1 MSGHQY
7 LSNSNNLF
15 EDDDVDDETFLKNS
29 RRGTNP
35 FEEPQQLDYVQ
46 RTREIEERTLAS
58 SNRSLGLLYET
69 EQVGIA
75 TAEELARQR
84 DQLENTNKQLDD
96 INSTLRF
103 SQKHL
108 NGLKSIFGG
117 LKNYISGQKEFQTAP
132 PSQMPSRGPTI
143 GEKLNSPTSSYNQSV
158 TATGG
163 APNED
168 RYTTHPMAR
177 LRSDNN
183 TYPLQSQ
190 QQQQAGGSAYSFN
203 KQLDKN
209 LDEMAGSLSRLKG
222 LALDLHT
229 EIDDQNDLIDN
240 ITNKVENVDVKIG
253 KQNKEINHLLGKK

>member
-1 MSGHQY
+1 M
-7 LSNSNNLF
+7 F
-15 EDDDVDDETFLKNS
+15 DDDDVDDETFLKNS
-29 RRGTNP
+29 RRGQNP
-35 FEEPQQLDYVQ
+35 FNEPQLDYAQ

-69 EQVGIA
+69 EQVGVA

-84 DQLENTNKQLDD
+84 EQLENTNKRLDD

-117 LKNYISGQKEFQTAP
+117 LKNYISGQKEFQGAP
-132 PSQMPSRGPTI
+132 PPPPSARGPTI
-143 GEKLNSPTSSYNQSV
+143 GEKLNSPTSVYNQSV
-158 TATGG
+158 QQTA
-163 APNED
+163 NN
-168 RYTTHPMAR
+168 RYDTHPVAR
-177 LRSDNN
+177 LRSDDN
-183 TYPLQSQ
+183 TYPLQTQ
-190 QQQQAGGSAYSFN
+190 DAAGSGYSFN

-222 LALDLHT
+222 LAIDLHS

-240 ITNKVENVDVKIG
+240 ITNKTENVDAKIG
-253 KQNKEINHLLGKK
+253 KQNKEINRLLGKK